1 MLARAITSTP
11 RGKLSFGDP
20 TVRAGVRS
28 KRNTTQ
34 AAASS
39 RTTASAARI
48 GPPMGSPGDET
59 GLCDVRLQRSVAIDR
74 FRRAAA
80 VERQI
85 LTPRD
90 APSSFAAVATSPVG
104 LRLPARDID
113 ALCDVLRR

>member
-1 MLARAITSTP
+1 
-11 RGKLSFGDP
+11 
-20 TVRAGVRS
+20 
-28 KRNTTQ
+28 
-34 AAASS
+34 
-39 RTTASAARI
+39 
-48 GPPMGSPGDET
+48 MGSPGDET

-74 FRRAAA
+74 FRRAAT

-113 ALCDVLRR
+113 AFEIRICSRSQITHHTGLANHRGNRGR

>member
-1 MLARAITSTP
+1 
-11 RGKLSFGDP
+11 
-20 TVRAGVRS
+20 
-28 KRNTTQ
+28 
-34 AAASS
+34 
-39 RTTASAARI
+39 
-48 GPPMGSPGDET
+48 MGSPGDET

-74 FRRAAA
+74 FRRAAV

-113 ALCDVLRR
+113 AFEFNSHIPQPSFSLNSMVTNGVASW

>member
-1 MLARAITSTP
+1 
-11 RGKLSFGDP
+11 
-20 TVRAGVRS
+20 
-28 KRNTTQ
+28 
-34 AAASS
+34 
-39 RTTASAARI
+39 
-48 GPPMGSPGDET
+48 MGSPGDET

-113 ALCDVLRR
+113 AFELTGLGAGDLPLRCS